1 MRARWGWWRFRGAAD
16 VPGVIG
22 ETAALTGRPFGG
34 NLVLAW
40 DRRRAHVA
48 RAGRVRI
55 ATSVTMSASTVAAAP
70 MVSAASTPEV
80 SA

>member
-1 MRARWGWWRFRGAAD
+1 
-16 VPGVIG
+16 VIG

-70 MVSAASTPEV
+70 MVSAASTLEV
-80 SA
+80 SARP